1 MIFGQKN
8 IPITVQKF
16 LIDGV
21 ELPQVSD
28 TKFLGVIVDGK
39 FTWEKHIDAH
49 YPAKFL
55 SKLVSLKK

>member
-28 TKFLGVIVDGK
+28 TKFLGVIVDSK
-39 FTWEKHIDAH
+39 FTWKKHIDE
-49 YPAKFL
+49 L
-55 SKLVSLKK
+55 SSEISQQIGMLKK